1 MGNARILCLAKGD
14 SSMAKT
20 IFGVLV
26 FLFGIVLVANE
37 AIGKD
42 YYRWMDDDGV
52 VQLSDQPPVGRAYQT
67 IWGLNAIDSQSA
79 SPVKEA
85 EDEASEK
92 VSQIEKRRE
101 EVLKDLQEK
110 IARYSDV
117 GGITAGKLAALKE
130 AAEVVEQ
137 AKMDGSS
144 ADDEFYAKIEEL
156 VRSIRDRTHII
167 GRVNRLLNE
176 AKEMKGPAAP
186 QKDSES

>member
-1 MGNARILCLAKGD
+1 
-14 SSMAKT
+14 MAKT

-26 FLFGIVLVANE
+26 FLLGIVLVANE